1 MSLFPKRLYALKQKS
16 GKTQA
21 KIASELGISPQAFS
35 NYMKGREPDY
45 DTLIKMSSYFDVSLD
60 YLLGVSENTKP
71 VDVDSLLPNTD
82 AINVSSRSY
91 VKKIASDLVSMSV
104 DFYNTAPYYM
114 SDLLTQ
120 EMAFLAQLTSLTKD
134 FLGQIVE
141 VNTKGK
147 EQKEI
152 ISSYQG
158 KLSLEV
164 ISNSIKLT
172 EKVARYQ
179 VQRALDHAE
188 KLKAEYESLADP
200 NSLEQA
206 GPLKKIN
213 EEIQSL
219 KMMLKAADGAFYY
232 FFFDDDQEAGEPD
245 GQHPKD

>member
-1 MSLFPKRLYALKQKS
+1 MNLFCERLNCLKEKS

-21 KIASELGISPQAFS
+21 KIASELGITPQAFS

-45 DTLIKMSSYFDVSLD
+45 NTLIKMSKYFDVSLD

-82 AINVSSRSY
+82 IINVSSRSY

-120 EMAFLAQLTSLTKD
+120 EMAFLAQLTSMTKD

-141 VNTKGK
+141 VNTSGK
-147 EQKEI
+147 EQKEL
-152 ISSYQG
+152 ISSYQE

-164 ISNSIKLT
+164 IGNSIKLT
-172 EKVARYQ
+172 EKIARY
-179 VQRALDHAE
+179 RLKHTLEHME
-188 KLKAEYESLADP
+188 KLKAQYESLAGS
-200 NSLEQA
+200 NSPEQVRK
-206 GPLKKIN
+206 LKQIN
-213 EEIQSL
+213 EEIQEL
-219 KMMLKAADGAFYY
+219 KMMLKATDGTFYY
-232 FFFDDDQEAGEPD
+232 FFFDDDQKVGEPD
-245 GQHPKD
+245 GQHPED